1 MTPADS
7 LNRAFER
14 LADGELRALAIDLF
28 GELRRLSFDGVGITR
43 ESFGPLENA
52 AQELIARTAAAHGFT
67 VEHDRARNLVVT
79 LPGTTPDLPF
89 IATGSHLDSVPRGG
103 NYDGAAGVIAGL
115 LALVCLRRQN
125 LTPARTIKLMAL
137 RGEESAWFGKSWI
150 GAHALF
156 GLLNDSDLARP
167 RYDNGRPLRAY
178 LEDVGA
184 DVAAIARGEKLLE
197 PAAVAGFIEVHIE
210 QGPVLEAKGLPVGIV
225 TGIYGN
231 LRHMEIVCRGTAA
244 HAGATPRFLRHDA
257 VAAIADLIMR
267 MDRHWQQWLDRGK
280 QLVITHGIMGTN
292 AQEHSIS
299 RVPGEARFSAEIRA
313 DDYATLKEFH
323 DLLQAE
329 AQTVARERGVT
340 FTFDEAIVNRPA
352 PMDPRWIARL
362 EQLCADAGVA
372 QMRLAS
378 GAGHD
383 AAVFSHVGV
392 PTAMLFIRN
401 AHGSHNPDEHMEIAD
416 FLLATRV
423 LTHALLAAGQE
434 PFTDSR
440 VSAPRP

>member
-1 MTPADS
+1 MTSADS
-7 LNRAFER
+7 LDRAFGR
-14 LADGELRALAIDLF
+14 LADDELRPLAISLF
-28 GELRRLSFDGVGITR
+28 SELRRLSFDGVGITR

-52 AQELIARTAAAHGFT
+52 AQDLIARVAVEHGFE
-67 VEHDRARNLVVT
+67 VERDRSCNLVVT
-79 LPGTTPDLPF
+79 LAGTDTGQPF

-103 NYDGAAGVIAGL
+103 NYDGAAGVVSGL
-115 LALVCLRRQN
+115 LALIGLRRLGLQ
-125 LTPARTIKLMAL
+125 PRRTLKLYAL

-150 GAHALF
+150 GSHALF
-156 GLLNDSDLARP
+156 GLLKDSDLARP

-197 PAAVAGFIEVHIE
+197 PKAVAAFIELHIE
-210 QGPVLEAKGLPVGIV
+210 QGPVLEAKGFPVGVV

-267 MDRHWQQWLDRGK
+267 MDRHWQHWLDQGK
-280 QLVITHGIMGTN
+280 QLVITHGIIGTN
-292 AQEHSIS
+292 PQEHAIS

-313 DDYATLKEFH
+313 DDYETLKGFH
-323 DLLQAE
+323 DLLQTE
-329 AQTVARERGVT
+329 AQTVARARGVT
-340 FTFDEAIVNRPA
+340 FTFDEAIVNQPA
-352 PMDPRWIARL
+352 PMDRRWIARL

-401 AHGSHNPDEHMEIAD
+401 AHGSHNPDEHMEITD

-423 LTHALLAAGQE
+423 LAHALLAASQE
-434 PFTDSR
+434 SFVDSG
-440 VSAPRP
+440 V